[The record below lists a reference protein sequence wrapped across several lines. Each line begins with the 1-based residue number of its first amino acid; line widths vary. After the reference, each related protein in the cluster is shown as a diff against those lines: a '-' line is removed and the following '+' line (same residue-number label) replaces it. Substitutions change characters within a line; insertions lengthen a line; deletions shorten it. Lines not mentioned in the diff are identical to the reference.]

1 MASRSDHRRK
11 GINYRHIGRYGE
23 ILSVLVK
30 YGFGD
35 LLARINI
42 DRYLRVGRRILRVTA
57 KEPVVGISSWD
68 RVRLVLEEL
77 GPAFIK
83 LGQFGSHRPDILPE
97 ELMVSLERLQDAV
110 PPFDEQ
116 EAVAIVESELG
127 GTVTDIFSRFD
138 RTPFASASM
147 AQVHRACT
155 LTGKDV
161 AVKVQ
166 RPHITELIAVDLEIM
181 GHLAALIEKHVQGLG
196 ALDPRQLVREFGG
209 AIRKELDFRAEAAH
223 MERFAQNFA
232 HDAMVSIPLVY
243 KDLTKKRVLTAEYIE
258 GLKVTHPAALRDA
271 GLNPEL
277 IARRGA
283 DAVLQ
288 QIFIHGFFHADP
300 HAGNILIKE
309 NNVVCFIDFG
319 MIGILTPS
327 TRERLGA
334 IVIGVARQDPR
345 RIVAALTQL
354 AHGQLERRDE
364 LEYEVSE
371 LVQEYA
377 SASLSSINVGEVL
390 NRLSR
395 LMAEHRLGVMPGFYL
410 LVKALVTIEGIGCR
424 LDPAFNMMEHLEPFA
439 RRLIRDQYKIPHLL
453 SNGGEAVVDL
463 AHLLRDLPAESREIL
478 QLFKTGQIKFE
489 IEHRGLEPMARKF
502 DQLVNRLVFGVV
514 LASLVIGSS
523 IVVLSNIPPKVYGL
537 PVIGLGG
544 FLAAG
549 IMGFWLLISTLR
561 HERM

>member
-1 MASRSDHRRK
+1 MALRSDHRRK
-11 GINYRHIGRYGE
+11 WINYRHIGRYGE

-42 DRYLRVGRRILRVTA
+42 DRYLRAGRRVLRVA
-57 KEPVVGISSWD
+57 VKEPVVGISRWD
-68 RVRLVLEEL
+68 RIRLALEEL

-83 LGQFGSHRPDILPE
+83 LGQFGSNRPDILPE

-110 PPFDEQ
+110 PPFDEH

-127 GTVTDIFSRFD
+127 GSVADIFSRFD
-138 RTPFASASM
+138 RKPFASASI

-155 LTGKDV
+155 LTGKEV

-181 GHLAALIEKHVQGLG
+181 GHLAVLIEKHVQGLG
-196 ALDPRQLVREFGG
+196 ALEPRQLVREFGG
-209 AIRKELDFRAEAAH
+209 AIRKELDFRVEATH

-232 HDAMVSIPLVY
+232 HDATVAIPEVY
-243 KDLTKKRVLTAEYIE
+243 QDLTKKRVLTAEYID
-258 GLKVTHPAALRDA
+258 GLKVTYPAALRDA

-300 HAGNILIKE
+300 HAGNILIKK
-309 NNVVCFIDFG
+309 NNVVCFLDFG
-319 MIGILTPS
+319 MTGILTSS

-345 RIVAALTQL
+345 RIVVALTQL
-354 AHGQLERRDE
+354 ANGQLERRDE

-377 SASLSSINVGEVL
+377 CTSLSSINVGDVL

-395 LMAEHRLGVMPGFYL
+395 LMAEHHLGVMPGFYL
-410 LVKALVTIEGIGCR
+410 LVKALVTIEGIGYR

-439 RRLIRDQYKIPHLL
+439 LRLIRDQYKIPHLL
-453 SNGGEAVVDL
+453 SNGGEAVGDL
-463 AHLLRDLPAESREIL
+463 VHLLRDLPTESREIL
-478 QLFKTGQIKFE
+478 QLLKTGQVKFE
-489 IEHRGLEPMARKF
+489 LEHRGLEPMARKF
-502 DQLVNRLVFGVV
+502 DQVANRLVFGVV

-523 IVVLSNIPPKVYGL
+523 IVILSKIPPKVYGL

-549 IMGFWLLISTLR
+549 IMGFWLLISILR